1 MTRARLMFA
10 MLIYNVCE
18 TVQVIAGDV
27 IRAEQSRRWAR
38 AEKRRRARAAVGR
51 EWN

>member
-38 AEKRRRARAAVGR
+38 AEKRQRAAGGR
-51 EWN
+51 AKEWN

>member
-1 MTRARLMFA
+1 MKRLHLAIA
-10 MLIYNVCE
+10 MLAYNIAE
-18 TVQVIAGDV
+18 SVQVIAGDA

-38 AEKRRRARAAVGR
+38 AEKRQRAAVGSAK